1 MTDKKSGWET
11 AAESC
16 SNAQGQTKAARRCYK
31 DSAPTLRTANGFRKP
46 SRTNIPAPPSCGT
59 VPGLPPAPHPAP
71 GARRGRSGAERSIPA
86 AARQRRGERVTKDF
100 LRSAHKQLF
109 VLSEVRDFCPRVSP
123 PLARRRLPG
132 TPPAA
137 AAAAGASTAGAPRAP
152 ALGERVV
159 GERGAT
165 EGRSTVRTIG
175 APGNAPD

>member
-1 MTDKKSGWET
+1 MPRAKQKQPDAAIKT
-11 AAESC
+11 A
-16 SNAQGQTKAARRCYK
+16 
-31 DSAPTLRTANGFRKP
+31 L
-46 SRTNIPAPPSCGT
+46 PPSGQQTASGNHPEQIFLPRRPAGRCRGC
-59 VPGLPPAPHPAP
+59 PQPLALPPVH
-71 GARRGRSGAERSIPA
+71 GGDGAERSIPA

-137 AAAAGASTAGAPRAP
+137 AAAAAGASTAGAPRAP
-152 ALGERVV
+152 ALGERAV